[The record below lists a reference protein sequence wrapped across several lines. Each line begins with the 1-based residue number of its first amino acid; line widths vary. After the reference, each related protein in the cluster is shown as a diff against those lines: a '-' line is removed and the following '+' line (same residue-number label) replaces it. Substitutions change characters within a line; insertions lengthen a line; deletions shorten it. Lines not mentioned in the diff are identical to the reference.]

1 MKPKVLILRTAG
13 TNCDLE
19 TAFAFENVGAEA
31 ERHHINRLSEGSV
44 KLDDYHILAIPGG
57 FSYGDDVHA
66 GKILAVEMM
75 AGFAGQ
81 LSAFVDAGKLIIG
94 ICNGFQVLV
103 KAGLLPGNGNGQS
116 VTLTDNN
123 SNKYED
129 RWVYLSCETDR
140 CVFIKPGEVIEVPV
154 AHAEGKFVTK
164 DRETLENLEENGQ
177 VVFRYVMPDSSPAN
191 CSYPQNPNGSVD
203 DVAGICDP
211 TGRILGMM
219 PHPERN
225 IFSYHHPRWTRG
237 EAKEE
242 GDGVRIFRNAVQY
255 VKENLL

>member
-19 TAFAFENVGAEA
+19 TAYAFENVGAEA
-31 ERHHINRLSEGSV
+31 ERHHINRLSEGNV
-44 KLDDYHILAIPGG
+44 KLDDFQILAIPGG

-75 AGFAGQ
+75 AGFADE
-81 LSAFVDAGKLIIG
+81 LRVFVDAGKLIIG

-103 KAGLLPGNGNGQS
+103 KTGLLPGGGNGQT

-129 RWVYLSCETDR
+129 RWVHLSCETDR
-140 CVFIKPGEVIEVPV
+140 CVFMKPGEVIEVPV
-154 AHAEGKFVTK
+154 AHAEGKFVAADNK
-164 DRETLENLEENGQ
+164 TLEGLKENGQ
-177 VVFRYVMPDSSPAN
+177 IVFRYVKPDSTAAN
-191 CSYPQNPNGSVD
+191 GSYPENPNGSLE
-203 DVAGICDP
+203 DVAAICDP

-242 GDGVRIFRNAVQY
+242 GDGVRIFRNAVEY
-255 VKENLL
+255 VQKEL